1 MTRLL
6 ILCPDRVGPLMAG
19 TAMRHMEL
27 ARALALEHEVVLAV
41 AGRPEVDTAPGL
53 QLTSLDDPGLEGL
66 ARRAGA
72 VLVQGYAFRKLAWLR
87 ELTVPI
93 VGDLY
98 DPAPLAN
105 LEIGVTGAAA
115 RSRQERHELCLGFA
129 IELLLHADYFLAAHE
144 RARDFWLG
152 MLAALG
158 RVDPKG
164 HALGPSFRGLIDTL
178 PTGVPS
184 APPPDL
190 ARAPAHPAYANGRRP
205 FIWSGGIWDW
215 MDAETLLRAFAPLAA
230 SRPDA
235 ALVFLGTRH
244 PNPEVPPMGAAA
256 RARELAAGLGLLE
269 GQVYFEEWTPL
280 AQRHAWLANATAG
293 VSLHGAHLEA
303 RFAWRTRL
311 LDHLWLG
318 TPSVVSTG
326 DALGDEMVAAGAA
339 LGVAPGD
346 AAAVRVAL
354 SALLDDCELRR
365 RQSAAARTLAGRYA
379 WPDLVAPLARF
390 LTDPYTTRDR
400 GSPLRY
406 VDYLK
411 EFLPHSPFH
420 SARLARARNV
430 LATEG
435 SRGLARRALSRAAR
449 AVGLSASARHRGED

>member
-1 MTRLL
+1 
-6 ILCPDRVGPLMAG
+6 MAG
-19 TAMRHMEL
+19 TAMRHLEM
-27 ARALALEHEVVLAV
+27 ARALAKEHEVLLAV
-41 AGRPEVDTAPGL
+41 AGQPDAGAASGV
-53 QLTSLDDPGLEGL
+53 QLTSLDDPDLEGA
-66 ARRAGA
+66 ARRSGT
-72 VLVQGYAFRKLAWLR
+72 VLVQGYAFRKLPWLR
-87 ELTVPI
+87 QLTVPI

-105 LEIGVTGAAA
+105 LEIGAANAAA
-115 RSRQERHELCLGFA
+115 NGRQERHELCLGFA
-129 IELLLHADYFLAAHE
+129 IELLLHADFFLAAHE

-158 RVDPKG
+158 RVDPRG
-164 HALGPSFRGLIDTL
+164 HALGPSFRRLIDTL

-184 APPPDL
+184 AAPPKG
-190 ARAPAHPAYANGRRP
+190 AEAPEHPAYANGRRP

-215 MDAETLLRAFAPLAA
+215 MDAGTLLKAFAQVAA
-230 SRPDA
+230 ARPDA

-269 GQVYFEEWTPL
+269 CQVYFEEWTPL
-280 AQRHAWLANATAG
+280 AERHAWLAHATAG

-311 LDHLWLG
+311 LDHLWVGL
-318 TPSVVSTG
+318 PSVVSLG
-326 DALGDEMVAAGAA
+326 DALGDEMVAAQAA
-339 LGVAPGD
+339 LGVPPGD
-346 AAAVRVAL
+346 VAAVRIAL
-354 SALLDDCELRR
+354 LALLDEDELRR
-365 RQSAAARTLAGRYA
+365 RQSAAARTLADRYT

-390 LTDPYTTRDR
+390 LAAPYTTQDR
-400 GSPLRY
+400 GAPLRY

-420 SARLARARNV
+420 SARLARARKV

-449 AVGLSASARHRGED
+449 AVGLSASARHPRED